1 MSTEDAAARLVRQQ
15 FEYQSTGRHA
25 EAAAQF
31 ADDAINNGRPA
42 SGGRVAGIFATLAEV
57 FPDERH
63 EVEELVSDGELVA
76 ARVRFTGTHSAMPS
90 VPFVLGG
97 VLAGIPP
104 TGRSVSVAHHHFFRV
119 RNGRIA
125 EHWGVRE
132 DLEMARQLG
141 ILAPGPNPALTPTAQ
156 PGA

>member
-1 MSTEDAAARLVRQQ
+1 MFTAAMSRWA
-15 FEYQSTGRHA
+15 
-25 EAAAQF
+25 
-31 ADDAINNGRPA
+31 
-42 SGGRVAGIFATLAEV
+42 
-57 FPDERH
+57 
-63 EVEELVSDGELVA
+63 
-76 ARVRFTGTHSAMPS
+76 
-90 VPFVLGG
+90 LGG